1 MAVLFLSLYGG
12 QSYNPKGNSRRL
24 LSGAK
29 LSAACG
35 RRSEVKHGQNKE
47 KSTQCVIFDYV
58 LPRLDFDTFMSVL
71 KQ

>member
-1 MAVLFLSLYGG
+1 M
-12 QSYNPKGNSRRL
+12 L
-24 LSGAK
+24 LTGAK

-35 RRSEVKHGQNKE
+35 RSSEAEHGQNKE

-58 LPRLDFDTFMSVL
+58 LPRLDFDTVMSVL